1 MATFVLRVWIPD
13 RPGALG
19 SVASRIGS
27 VRADVIGIDII
38 ERGAGRAID
47 DLVIELPDPQL
58 VDLLLAEIAQVDGVD
73 VEDIRELDGPLLDP
87 AIHALRVA
95 GAMQRCSSSVEALI
109 SLVQGAKALIGADWA
124 AVVDSEAVALI
135 ASEGEDV
142 PSEKWLCAFVA
153 GVTAEGARGDHD
165 ELAVTSLPN
174 LNLKLI
180 VSRSRLPLRARERSV
195 LEALCDLL

>member
-19 SVASRIGS
+19 AVASRIGS
-27 VRADVIGIDII
+27 VKADVIGIDII

-47 DLVIELPDPQL
+47 DLVIELPDAEL

-87 AIHALRVA
+87 AIHALQVA
-95 GAMQRCSSSVEALI
+95 GALQRCSSSVEALNM
-109 SLVQGAKALIGADWA
+109 LVQGAERLIGADWA
-124 AVVDSEAVALI
+124 AVLDCDAAAVV
-135 ASEGEDV
+135 ASVGEDV
-142 PSEKWLCAFVA
+142 PSEKWLGAFVA

-174 LNLKLI
+174 SNLKLI
-180 VSRSRLPLRARERSV
+180 VSRSRLPLRSRERSV
-195 LEALCDLL
+195 LEALCGLL

>member
-95 GAMQRCSSSVEALI
+95 GTMQRCSSSVEALT
-109 SLVQGAKALIGADWA
+109 SLVQGARALIGADWA

-174 LNLKLI
+174 PNLKLI

>member
-19 SVASRIGS
+19 AVASRIGS
-27 VRADVIGIDII
+27 VHADVIGIDII

-47 DLVIELPDPQL
+47 DLVIELPDPEL

-87 AIHALRVA
+87 AIHALQVA
-95 GAMQRCSSSVEALI
+95 GALQHCSSSGEALAK
-109 SLVQGAKALIGADWA
+109 LVQGAEALIGADWA
-124 AVVDSEAVALI
+124 AVIDCEAASLVASAGQDL
-135 ASEGEDV
+135 
-142 PSEKWLCAFVA
+142 PTEKWLCAFVA
-153 GVTAEGARGDHD
+153 GVTAEGAGGDHD

-174 LNLKLI
+174 PNLKLL

-195 LEALCDLL
+195 LEALCELL

>member
-1 MATFVLRVWIPD
+1 VQ
-13 RPGALG
+13 
-19 SVASRIGS
+19 
-27 VRADVIGIDII
+27 ADVIGIDII

-47 DLVIELPDPQL
+47 DLVIELPDAEL

-87 AIHALRVA
+87 AIHALQVA
-95 GAMQRCSSSVEALI
+95 GSMQRCSSSVEALTM
-109 SLVQGAKALIGADWA
+109 LVQGAEGLIGADWA
-124 AVVDSEAVALI
+124 AVVDCEAASLI
-135 ASEGEDV
+135 TSVGQDL

-153 GVTAEGARGDHD
+153 GVTAEGAGGDHD

-174 LNLKLI
+174 PNLKLL